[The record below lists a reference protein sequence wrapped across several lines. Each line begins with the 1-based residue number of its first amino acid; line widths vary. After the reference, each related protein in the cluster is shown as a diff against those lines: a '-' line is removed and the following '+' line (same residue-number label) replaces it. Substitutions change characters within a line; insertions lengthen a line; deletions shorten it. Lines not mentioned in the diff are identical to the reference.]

1 VLHVL
6 IATHENLIYTI
17 PYDMKDNKPRT
28 DKRKNV
34 GKVAEALVNDPNKTV
49 REIARETWLWSST
62 VQRAKE
68 EVAQSGTKDETIAYI
83 VGSAKTRLRRISGIF
98 DRYIGEVEDKK
109 EINAFDMRTIK
120 DIAKDDQS
128 RITVLWW
135 DVTDK
140 DGWLKENSI
149 NIMSDKELL
158 WLIENVTTK

>member
-1 VLHVL
+1 MV
-6 IATHENLIYTI
+6 
-17 PYDMKDNKPRT
+17 DKKPRT

-34 GKVAEALVNDPNKTV
+34 WKVAAVLTKKPQATV
-49 REIARETWLWSST
+49 REIAEETNLSVWA
-62 VQRAKE
+62 VQNSKKE
-68 EVAQSGTKDETIAYI
+68 VEQSWTKDETIAYI